1 MKTRAFLHKITLG
14 CVILAVLLTTSCKRP
29 VTDVSGPAHKTATPV
44 PELPYILEGDYTP
57 DTGVMYKV
65 LIDEDTCYVVV
76 NEITDSIMH
85 GYYYRTDPA
94 SEVVVRKEFHTN
106 QHWKERRSE
115 AAVYVYQAPSY
126 RAIVDDRYRKE
137 IYPVVKK
144 DDIEYGQALGYWT
157 SKTGTDTISYFQILT
172 SGISNSLV
180 KTTQSLTMDVYLP
193 ENSDSTRPLILL
205 LHGGAFYVGDK
216 GDSAIAGWCHHL
228 AAMGYVAVSANYRL
242 GFLPTKQEITRAGYA
257 ALQDAHAAM
266 RYLVEHRNEYRI
278 DTNLIFVGGASAGSI
293 TALNL
298 AFMRDKDRPSAV
310 TARRWRDM
318 GTIASS
324 GNSSHAHFHIKA
336 VINMWGAVN
345 NLNMLKNSSTNV
357 VSFHGDHDLVV
368 PYDNGYPF
376 NDMAIKIGQKLFDR
390 MYGSVQIDKRI
401 RELGRRSLLY
411 TFPGE
416 GHSLHHYS
424 DGSWNQPN
432 FELIRDRM
440 SEFLYEEIAGPPAAI
455 VSDSLNI
462 RHYYV
467 DHKDV
472 DSVTWHVEGG
482 LITKL
487 GKHEIWV
494 VWQSE
499 KPVHRLSATGRYRNG
514 FGFELTKKIDIDAK
528 RKQTT

>member
-1 MKTRAFLHKITLG
+1 MKERTFIQSLTLVALAALLSMTAG
-14 CVILAVLLTTSCKRP
+14 CKHP
-29 VTDVSGPAHKTATPV
+29 VTDTNGPAHKKATQV
-44 PELPYILEGDYTP
+44 PELPYIMEGDYTP

-65 LIDEDTCYVVV
+65 LIDNDTCFVVV
-76 NEITDSIMH
+76 NEIVDSTIY
-85 GYYYRTDPA
+85 GYYYQTDPS
-94 SEVVVRKEFHTN
+94 SEIVVRKEFHTN

-115 AAVYVYQAPSY
+115 ASVYVYQAPTY
-126 RAIVDDRYRKE
+126 RPIVDDRYRKE
-137 IYPVVKK
+137 IYSVVKK
-144 DDIEYGQALGYWT
+144 SDIEYGQALGYWT
-157 SKTGTDTISYFQILT
+157 SKTGTDTIGYFEILT
-172 SGISNSLV
+172 SGISNTLL

-193 ENSDSTRPLILL
+193 ENSDSIRPMVLL

-216 GDSAIAGWCHHL
+216 GDSAIAGWCQHL
-228 AAMGYVAVSANYRL
+228 AALGYVAVSANYRL

-266 RYLVEHRNEYRI
+266 RYLVEHRGEYRI
-278 DTNLIFVGGASAGSI
+278 DTNQLFVGGASAGSI

-298 AFMRDKDRPSAV
+298 AFMRDKDRPSAI

-324 GNSSHAHFHIKA
+324 GNSSHTHFHIKA

-345 NLNMLKNSSTNV
+345 NLNILKNSSTNV
-357 VSFHGDHDLVV
+357 ISFHGDQDQVV
-368 PYDNGYPF
+368 PYDNGFPF

-401 RELGRRSLLY
+401 RELGRRSKFY

-424 DGSWNQPN
+424 DGKWNQHN

-440 SEFLYEEIAGPPAAI
+440 SEFLYEEIVGPPATI
-455 VSDSLNI
+455 VSDSLNS

-467 DHKDV
+467 DHKEV
-472 DSVTWHVEGG
+472 ENVIWHVEGG
-482 LITKL
+482 LITKI
-487 GKHEIWV
+487 GNNEIWV

-514 FGFELTKKIDIDAK
+514 FGFELTQKIDIDAK

>member
-1 MKTRAFLHKITLG
+1 MKTRAFLHKLALG
-14 CVILAVLLTTSCKRP
+14 CVLFAVLLTTSCKRP
-29 VTDVSGPAHKTATPV
+29 VTDVSGPAHKTATQV
-44 PELPYILEGDYTP
+44 PELPFILEGDYTP

-65 LIDEDTCYVVV
+65 LIDGDTCFVVV
-76 NEITDSIMH
+76 NEIADSMMH
-85 GYYYRTDPA
+85 GYYYQTLPT
-94 SEVVVRKEFHTN
+94 SEIVVRKEFHAN
-106 QHWKERRSE
+106 QHWKERRSD
-115 AAVYVYQAPSY
+115 AAVYIYQAPAHK
-126 RAIVDDRYRKE
+126 AITDDRYRKE

-144 DDIEYGQALGYWT
+144 SDIEYGQALGYWT

-172 SGISNSLV
+172 SGLSNTIV

-193 ENSDSTRPLILL
+193 ENSDTSRPMVLL

-242 GFLPTKQEITRAGYA
+242 GFLPTKAEITRAGYA

-266 RYLVEHRNEYRI
+266 RYLVEHRAEYQI
-278 DTNLIFVGGASAGSI
+278 DTNQLFVGGASAGSI

-345 NLNMLKNSSTNV
+345 NLNMLKNSNADV
-357 VSFHGDHDLVV
+357 VSFHGDHDQVV
-368 PYDNGYPF
+368 PYDNGFPF
-376 NDMAIKIGQKLFDR
+376 NDLAIKVGKKLFDR

-401 RELGRRSLLY
+401 RELGRRSKFF

-424 DGSWNQPN
+424 DGKWNQHN
-432 FELIRDRM
+432 FEIIRDRM
-440 SEFLYEEIAGPPAAI
+440 SEFLYEEVVGPPAQI
-455 VSDSLNI
+455 LEDSTNS
-462 RHYYV
+462 RHYYIAHDRV
-467 DHKDV
+467 G
-472 DSVTWHVEGG
+472 SVYWQVEGG
-482 LITKL
+482 LIMRLKDN
-487 GKHEIWV
+487 EIWV
-494 VWQSE
+494 VWQE
-499 KPVHRLSATGRYRNG
+499 DQPIHQLRATGRYRNG
-514 FGFELTKKIDIDAK
+514 FGFELTKKITTHGK
-528 RKQTT
+528 QPQTT